1 MSPRRKPK
9 GNRQGNR
16 KATTRHGEADNRIV
30 PLDNPSVHRSV
41 GIPGGLGRSLEA
53 PSTAT
58 MTGRSEEAGGA
69 VHERRETRWKVRNQ
83 GRTGHVFAWCAQSLT
98 VGSTPTVLSWG
109 HAWTGDPGAA
119 CVSRRDRLRV
129 PSDCLGPGESWR
141 ACGRTIPSARARPRR
156 AVVSA
161 CSGRVPFRG
170 RGKTER
176 GL

>member
-69 VHERRETRWKVRNQ
+69 VHDRRETRRKVRNQ
-83 GRTGHVFAWCAQSLT
+83 GRTGHVVAWCAQSLAL
-98 VGSTPTVLSWG
+98 P
-109 HAWTGDPGAA
+109 
-119 CVSRRDRLRV
+119 RY
-129 PSDCLGPGESWR
+129 CLGAMRGLVILAPHVYPEE
-141 ACGRTIPSARARPRR
+141 I
-156 AVVSA
+156 VSA
-161 CSGRVPFRG
+161 CHLIVLVRARAGAHVAARFPALGPALDARSPLHAPDACRSEAG
-170 RGKTER
+170 
-176 GL
+176 

>member
-30 PLDNPSVHRSV
+30 PLDNPSVHRWSRV
-41 GIPGGLGRSLEA
+41 LEIPGGLGRSLEA

-83 GRTGHVFAWCAQSLT
+83 GRTGHVFAWCAQSLAL
-98 VGSTPTVLSWG
+98 P
-109 HAWTGDPGAA
+109 
-119 CVSRRDRLRV
+119 RY
-129 PSDCLGPGESWR
+129 CLGAMRGLVILAPHVYPEE
-141 ACGRTIPSARARPRR
+141 I
-156 AVVSA
+156 VSA
-161 CSGRVPFRG
+161 CHLIVLVRARAGAHVAARFPALGPALDARSSLLAPDACRSQGG
-170 RGKTER
+170 
-176 GL
+176 